1 MRILVTGKSSFIGN
15 CFAEHVRG
23 IGEEYDAELV
33 SVRGDFWKSMDLSE
47 YDCIVH
53 AAGIAH
59 VGYKDDMA
67 AEYMAVNRDLTLDIA
82 RKARESGVKQF
93 IFLSS
98 IIIYGAAA
106 DAGRTRIITAGTIPS
121 PENAYGQSKLE
132 AEEGLRKLERDDFR
146 VAILRLPMVY
156 GNGSRGNFA
165 LISKYAGYLPLF
177 PSIGGERSAIY
188 VENLAEFIR
197 ITADR
202 GASGT
207 FYPTDE
213 KPVTTPELLKA
224 VRCARGRKTCTLR
237 IFDPFVRLIGRTGIA
252 RRVFGG
258 LRYSDELTAS
268 DWDYR
273 IYDLDSAAARCS
285 K

>member
-15 CFAEHVRG
+15 CFAEHVRSDG
-23 IGEEYDAELV
+23 GYEVDLV
-33 SVRGDFWKSMDLSE
+33 SVRGDNWKNIELSK

-67 AEYMAVNRDLTLDIA
+67 SEYMAVNRDLTLEIA
-82 RKARESGVKQF
+82 RCARNAGVKQF

-106 DAGRTRIITAGTIPS
+106 DAGKTRIITAGTIPA

-132 AEEGLRKLERDDFR
+132 AEEGLRKLEDDDFR

-156 GNGSRGNFA
+156 GKGSRGNFA
-165 LISKYAGYLPLF
+165 LISKYAGCLPVF

-197 ITADR
+197 IAAEKC
-202 GASGT
+202 ASGT

-213 KPVTTPELLKA
+213 APVTTPELLKA
-224 VRCARGRKTCTLR
+224 VRRARGKKTRLLGL
-237 IFDPFVRLIGRTGIA
+237 FDPFVHLIGRTGIA

-258 LRYSDELTAS
+258 LRYSDELTRS

-273 IYDLDSAAARCS
+273 LYDLDAAAGRCS

>member
-15 CFAEHVRG
+15 CFAQHVAG
-23 IGEEYDAELV
+23 VGGDYQVELV
-33 SVRGDFWKSMDLSE
+33 SVRGDSWKNIDLSK
-47 YDCIVH
+47 YDCILH

-67 AEYMAVNRDLTLDIA
+67 DEYMAVNRDLTVNIA
-82 RKARESGVKQF
+82 AAAKRAGVKQF

-98 IIIYGAAA
+98 IIIYGPAA
-106 DAGRTRIITAGTIPS
+106 DAGNTRIITADTAPA
-121 PENAYGQSKLE
+121 PENAYGRSKLE
-132 AEEGLRKLERDDFR
+132 AENGLKALNDENFH

-156 GNGSRGNFA
+156 GKGSRGNYA
-165 LISKYAGYLPLF
+165 LVAKYASLLPVF

-197 ITADR
+197 LAADR
-202 GASGT
+202 QISGT
-207 FYPTDE
+207 YYPTDDV
-213 KPVTTPELLKA
+213 PVTTPALLTAVRRARGKKTRLLK
-224 VRCARGRKTCTLR
+224 V
-237 IFDPFVRLIGRTGIA
+237 FDPLVRLIGGMSIA

-258 LRYSDELTAS
+258 LTYSNELTACKF
-268 DWDYR
+268 DYR
-273 IYDLDSAAARCS
+273 LYDLNTAAERCA